1 VLPGN
6 HNPERQSIMKL
17 SNVQMT
23 AAVRAYAAKHGYS
36 IATVR
41 TTSAL
46 RYAACAAFTASYV
59 APPAAAFIVSNAEAA
74 RLMDIQRAAGWQ
86 DEISEALLC
95 ECGELADDEMA
106 EVVRNGRHVLVHVNG
121 CMRDGDLLA

>member
-1 VLPGN
+1 
-6 HNPERQSIMKL
+6 MKL
-17 SNVQMT
+17 TNVQMT
-23 AAVRAYAAKHGYS
+23 KAVRAYAAKHGYS
-36 IATVR
+36 ISTVR

-59 APPAAAFIVSNAEAA
+59 APVAPLASSQSYNANLADSLVAFAQ
-74 RLMDIQRAAGWQ
+74 RLAPPVD
-86 DEISEALLC
+86 ALRC

-121 CMRDGDLLA
+121 CMRAGDLLA